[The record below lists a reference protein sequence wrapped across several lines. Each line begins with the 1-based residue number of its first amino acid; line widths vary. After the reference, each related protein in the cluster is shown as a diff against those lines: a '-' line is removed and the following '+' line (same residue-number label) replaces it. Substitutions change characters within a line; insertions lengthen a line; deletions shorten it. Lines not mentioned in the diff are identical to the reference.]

1 MQPAFTIRRAVSA
14 DAKALSKLSTDT
26 FVETF
31 GHLYAPKDLADY
43 LEHAYTEK
51 SYLDGLNE
59 LGYAA
64 WLLEDAEGQPVGFA
78 YAGPA
83 DLPHD
88 AVQPGDMQLVR
99 LYLLKRAQSGGWGGR
114 VMETALQWMEAS
126 APRNLWIGVWSEN
139 FGAQRFYARYGF
151 ERAGD
156 YLYPVGETN
165 DLEFILRKR
174 LG

>member
-1 MQPAFTIRRAVSA
+1 
-14 DAKALSKLSTDT
+14 
-26 FVETF
+26 
-31 GHLYAPKDLADY
+31 
-43 LEHAYTEK
+43 
-51 SYLDGLNE
+51 
-59 LGYAA
+59 
-64 WLLEDAEGQPVGFA
+64 
-78 YAGPA
+78 
-83 DLPHD
+83 
-88 AVQPGDMQLVR
+88 MQLVR